1 MKTSMCFQPFQL
13 MPLFYCLFY
22 FCYVS
27 YKLSHDENEKCFY
40 CGHCC
45 ISWARK
51 ALFDD
56 HFNLEMSKT
65 EIKKVLIKTLVLKD
79 ILIFLRSPKMQ
90 WPFFSFWGGGGGRG
104 LTKKV
109 PANMQTEKA
118 CYLQKNHFVSHGV

>member
-1 MKTSMCFQPFQL
+1 MLGPNLYKLSLIFYENKHVFLTFSINASIHCFFHIL
-13 MPLFYCLFY
+13 
-22 FCYVS
+22 YVS

-45 ISWARK
+45 ISLARK

-90 WPFFSFWGGGGGRG
+90 WPFFSFLGLGGGPR
-104 LTKKV
+104 KK
-109 PANMQTEKA
+109 
-118 CYLQKNHFVSHGV
+118 YLQIC